1 MIRLVILG
9 AGQMGDVAGTLIN
22 RETYDLICYGDNHP
36 ENSRIGGNVPVVTVE
51 EAAAAGPDEVLISV
65 VGKDRADSLCRQIHN
80 AGFQGPVWNINDFIA
95 RIDLR
100 RGAAIRI
107 SSRLAG
113 VPGAA
118 AELGVYKGDFARLI
132 NVLFPDRKLYLFDT
146 FSGFDERDIP
156 EESRNRFSAAK
167 AGDFGDTCV
176 EFVRGRMKYPE
187 QVIFRK
193 GYFPET
199 CDGID
204 ETFAFVSLDAD
215 LYTPTLEGLEW
226 FLPRMSRGGVLFLH
240 DYGNLRFHGAAQ
252 ALHDYE
258 SRHGLLSLVPLSDLH
273 GSAVIVK

>member
-9 AGQMGDVAGTLIN
+9 AGQMGAVAGTLVN
-22 RETYDLICYGDNHP
+22 REAYDLICYGDNHP
-36 ENSRIGGNVPVVTVE
+36 ENSRIRGEARVMTVE
-51 EAAAAGPDEVLISV
+51 AALAARPDEVLVSV
-65 VGKDRADSLCRQIHN
+65 VGKDRAEALYRQARD
-80 AGFQGPVWNINDFIA
+80 AGFQGRIWNINDFIE

-100 RGAAIRI
+100 RGAAVRMAARLSGI
-107 SSRLAG
+107 S
-113 VPGAA
+113 GAA
-118 AELGVYKGDFARLI
+118 AELGVYKGDFAQLI
-132 NVLFPDRKLYLFDT
+132 NVLFPERRLYLFDT
-146 FSGFDERDIP
+146 FTGFDERDIP
-156 EESRNRFSAAK
+156 AESRNRFSAAK

-176 EFVRGRMKYPE
+176 EYVKSRMKYPE

-199 CDGID
+199 CSGI
-204 ETFAFVSLDAD
+204 EEVFAFVSLDAD

-226 FLPRMSRGGVLFLH
+226 FLPRMSPGGVIFLH

-258 SRHGLLSLVPLSDLH
+258 ERHGTLALVPLPDLH